1 MLLQTNSYIVP
12 KDKRAE
18 HARLMRRFRQVLAKL
33 GCDMFEV
40 YEQVG
45 TNWGSGGESN
55 GRYVQIMRFR
65 DRKHQVAVQSAERND
80 PNAQQ
85 LIAEFCELVNF
96 PYQQQQGFF
105 AVGFY
110 TSVLPVAPA
119 RVRGAGEAP
128 VADESEPAGEETAA
142 APEHAAP
149 IAPPPP
155 PPPPFAA
162 DDVAAPVAGSSEV
175 QEAPQP
181 PESFIPATA
190 ERSDEPH
197 HEEAHHSVGP
207 TGLVAREP
215 SHPTNAFTA
224 TDDDL
229 SDLHFG
235 ALDPEPEEIAADG
248 PPLEVEVTRRRDPH
262 GEEELLS
269 EEELLNELSGGP
281 AGHEHDAEHHSQ
293 EHRGE
298 EDDGTDENGQPGHHR
313 PAVYRHPPRSS

>member
-128 VADESEPAGEETAA
+128 PSDEPEPAADDTAEHRAA
-142 APEHAAP
+142 APDHTAP
-149 IAPPPP
+149 AAPPPRP
-155 PPPPFAA
+155 VAA
-162 DDVAAPVAGSSEV
+162 EDFAAPVGGPSD
-175 QEAPQP
+175 PQAV
-181 PESFIPATA
+181 PAAA
-190 ERSDEPH
+190 EHHDGPHAEPH
-197 HEEAHHSVGP
+197 HEDAVHPAEP
-207 TGLVAREP
+207 TGLIAGEP
-215 SHPTNAFTA
+215 AHRTDAFTA

-235 ALDPEPEEIAADG
+235 ALDPDPEEIAADG
-248 PPLEVEVTRRRDPH
+248 PPLEVEVTRRREPH
-262 GEEELLS
+262 GDQELLS
-269 EEELLNELSGGP
+269 EDELLNELSGGP
-281 AGHEHDAEHHSQ
+281 AGHDSERQSQ
-293 EHRGE
+293 EHHGE
-298 EDDGTDENGQPGHHR
+298 EDQGTDENGQPGHHR
-313 PAVYRHPPRSS
+313 PAVFRHPPRSS